1 MPDQAD
7 EYDIGDTVL
16 LKVTITNTA
25 GSAAD
30 PSGEITFKH
39 QPTPGAASSTEIYNG
54 GAGNV
59 TKTATGKYQF
69 ATAAKTESGRH
80 RFSVTTEGD
89 LIGYEESSF
98 YVRPKLFTT

>member
-25 GSAAD
+25 GAEAD
-30 PSGEITFKH
+30 PSGEVTFKH
-39 QPTPGAASSTEIYNG
+39 QATPGAAASSEVYNG
-54 GAGNV
+54 GTGNV

-80 RFSVTTEGD
+80 RFSVTTAGD

>member
-1 MPDQAD
+1 MAVQAD

-25 GSAAD
+25 GVVAD
-30 PSGEITFKH
+30 PSGEVTFKH
-39 QPTPGAASSTEIYNG
+39 QATPGAAATTDIYNG
-54 GAGNV
+54 GLGDV
-59 TKTATGKYQF
+59 VKTATGKYNLT
-69 ATAAKTESGRH
+69 TAAASESGRH